1 MAAYQEANILKTI
14 KIEMKTPLVFFG
26 LGANA
31 LRKCP
36 LYEEKGWKLVRRTT
50 DDSVTDGDGMA
61 GTLTYG
67 LG

>member
-1 MAAYQEANILKTI
+1 
-14 KIEMKTPLVFFG
+14 MKTPLIFFG

-50 DDSVTDGDGMA
+50 DDSVTDGDSMA